1 MAEMKKLTI
10 PCIFGN
16 QKQPVDFYVGSPKPD
31 NHPIQ
36 NQSHWLSSER
46 GGTVPSEIMDS
57 LQRLHEL
64 SKKNH
69 VPFVDLC
76 AYAIE
81 SSNAEND
88 QQGSSENDTD
98 ASEGASSSSK

>member
-1 MAEMKKLTI
+1 MAEIKKLTI

-16 QKQPVDFYVGSPKPD
+16 QKQPVDFYVGRPKPE

-57 LQRLHEL
+57 LQRLHDL

-76 AYAIE
+76 AYAIDSATADNDDNE
-81 SSNAEND
+81 KEDNSDSNSPPKDKKE
-88 QQGSSENDTD
+88 
-98 ASEGASSSSK
+98 

>member
-1 MAEMKKLTI
+1 MTAIKKLTI
-10 PCIFGN
+10 PCVFGN
-16 QKQPVDFYVGSPKPD
+16 QKQPVDFYVGEPKAD

-46 GGTVPSEIMDS
+46 GGTVPAEIMDS
-57 LQRLHEL
+57 LKRLHEL

-76 AYAIE
+76 SYAIE
-81 SSNAEND
+81 SANTD
-88 QQGSSENDTD
+88 QQQEEGSSEGEDEK
-98 ASEGASSSSK
+98 SGS

>member
-1 MAEMKKLTI
+1 MAEIKKLTI
-10 PCIFGN
+10 PCMFGN
-16 QKQPVDFYVGSPKPD
+16 QKQPVDFYVGRPKPE

-81 SSNAEND
+81 SASADNAAD
-88 QQGSSENDTD
+88 DDTAKEGEK
-98 ASEGASSSSK
+98 ASG